1 MDIIIVDDEPL
12 ARQRIAKMVADLGY
26 NVVAEASN
34 SQEAFALIH
43 QYDPD
48 LILLDIEM
56 PGENGLV
63 LAEKISLL
71 DIPPAIIFTTAYDQ
85 YALDAFD
92 TVAAA
97 YLLKPVEKIKLEKA
111 LESAKTQTKLQLTA
125 LNETSEKLSPNNL
138 KSSNKKHRDNIA
150 SKGHRGIE
158 LIAIES
164 IRYFMADQKYVMVN
178 STQGQVL
185 IDETLKDLEE
195 EFEPIFIRIHRN
207 SLVSVNHILGLDR
220 DAQGHYHVRL
230 QDIEE
235 KPMVSR
241 RYTSKVK
248 SLLKKL

>member
-12 ARQRIAKMVADLGY
+12 ARRRLSKMVGELGHD
-26 NVVAEASN
+26 VIAEASN
-34 SQEAFALIH
+34 SQEAFAMVD
-43 QYDPD
+43 QYDPT

-63 LAEKISLL
+63 LAKKISLL
-71 DIPPAIIFTTAYDQ
+71 DTPPAIIFTTAYDQ

-92 TVAAA
+92 TIAAG
-97 YLLKPVEKIKLEKA
+97 YLLKPVEKSKLAKA
-111 LESAKTQTKLQLTA
+111 LETAKTQTKLQLA
-125 LNETSEKLSPNNL
+125 SVAQVSPEDSLNDSTPTK
-138 KSSNKKHRDNIA
+138 KSRDNIA

-158 LIAIES
+158 LIAIEN
-164 IRYFMADQKYVMVN
+164 IRYFMADQKYVMVS

-195 EFEPIFIRIHRN
+195 EFEGAFVRIHRN

-220 DAQGHYHVRL
+220 DGQGHYHVRL
-230 QDIEE
+230 QDVEE

-241 RYTSKVK
+241 RYTSKIK